1 MSDRFYH
8 GGKPGLGIG
17 DFLVPSPPH
26 IYDGCPIC
34 VARAEG
40 RIYTVGEFRTFLKSK
55 GEIGKPGLRMLAGA
69 DDSQPV
75 DPPSA
80 ENAVYVTTELDYA
93 RWYAARSRGDL
104 YRVEPIGPI
113 ARTTEDNFPSFTTP
127 MARIVEVVERR
138 VVLTRR
144 SRRAL
149 FREWGK
155 RDKMASAA
163 R

>member
-1 MSDRFYH
+1 MSDMYFH
-8 GGKPGLGIG
+8 GGKPGLGID

-26 IYDGCPIC
+26 VYDGCPIC

-40 RIYTVGEFRTFLKSK
+40 RIYTVGEFRAFLKSK

-69 DDSQPV
+69 DDNEPI

-80 ENAVYVTTELDYA
+80 ENAVYVTTDRTYA

-104 YRVEPIGPI
+104 YRVEPIGYI

-127 MARIVEVVERR
+127 MARIVEVIERR
-138 VVLTRR
+138 VILTRR
-144 SRRAL
+144 DRRAL

-155 RDKMASAA
+155 RDKMASTP